1 MVSRTAGIGTLML
14 VLAAWTLGCPT
25 EEEPEDPMAG
35 LQVVDVGT
43 WTVDVEDFFD
53 LEVPADAVS
62 TTLVMEGGGNNLLTH
77 YTIKDTAGD
86 TIFSMD
92 NDPYGYNVRCFA
104 TDDVHSFLHPTSP
117 KEDLQAGTYQF
128 EPFTDAAAFE
138 APVTAVHR
146 IDLPG
151 GDLGLDLA
159 VHFVGIEGL
168 SADNAADH
176 GPMQAAINEVDAILG
191 GAGMAVGD
199 VLYEDVSSSVDEL
212 TIIESDDGP
221 SSELGR
227 LLAMSG
233 SGEERRLHLF
243 LVQGIVYD
251 GDMEVLGQAGSAP
264 GPGVIQGT
272 SHSGIAIS
280 TIDLDTDPEITGQVM
295 GHEIG
300 HYLGLFHTVEKD
312 GNGWDPLDDT
322 PVCDISNDTNGDGL
336 LAASECAGL
345 GAENL
350 MFWSPEPGSSDLSGD
365 QEFVSRRSPLPY

>member
-1 MVSRTAGIGTLML
+1 MVSRLLG
-14 VLAAWTLGCPT
+14 LAALSLATAVWTLGCPT

-35 LQVVDVGT
+35 LEVVDVGT
-43 WTVDVEDFFD
+43 WTVDTDAFFD

-62 TTLVMEGGGNNLLTH
+62 TTVVMEGGGDQLLTH
-77 YTIKDTAGD
+77 YTVVDPAGD
-86 TIFSMD
+86 TIFSFE
-92 NDPYGYNVRCFA
+92 DPYGYNVRCFP

-117 KEDLQAGTYQF
+117 KEDVQAGVYQF
-128 EPFTDAAAFE
+128 EPFTDAAGFE

-146 IDLPG
+146 LDLPD
-151 GDLGLDLA
+151 GDLGVDLM
-159 VHFVGIEGL
+159 VHLVGIDGL
-168 SADNAADH
+168 DADGAPDH
-176 GPMQAAINEVDAILG
+176 GPLQAALNELDAVLG
-191 GAGMAVGD
+191 GVGMALGD
-199 VLYEDVSSSVDEL
+199 VQYEDVTSSVDEL

-233 SGEERRLHLF
+233 SGTERRLHLF

-251 GDMEVLGQAGSAP
+251 GDLEVLGQAGSAP

-280 TIDLDTDPEITGQVM
+280 TVDLDGDPEITGQVM
-295 GHEIG
+295 AHEVG

-322 PVCDISNDTNGDGL
+322 PLCDMANDTNGDGL

-345 GAENL
+345 GGENL
-350 MFWSPEPGSSDLSGD
+350 MFWSPDPGSTDLSGD
-365 QEFVSRRSPLPY
+365 QEFVTRRSPLPY